1 MAAKKVKLSDVARD
15 LHIPTQELI
24 TFFMERDANGVKKK
38 GVTGLTTEEINLALE
53 YYSQKSQVE
62 NFDRYFATKSAPKQ
76 KQDKKPQS
84 GEKKQP
90 EKKNGDRKPAERR
103 NGGAP
108 QGGKKPVAPAAQP
121 EKKPAEEK
129 KPAARKPKQPHQAP
143 KAQNRGERL
152 HVEVEMASA
161 DSVTTEKRRTV
172 DTLSLIHI

>member
-62 NFDRYFATKSAPKQ
+62 NFDGYFATKNAPKQ

-103 NGGAP
+103 NGSAP
-108 QGGKKPVAPAAQP
+108 QGGKKPAAPAAQP

-129 KPAARKPKQPHQAP
+129 TVSGALSFIYFPSFSSMALACATISSGSGRPKNVP
-143 KAQNRGERL
+143 
-152 HVEVEMASA
+152 
-161 DSVTTEKRRTV
+161 
-172 DTLSLIHI
+172 

>member
-1 MAAKKVKLSDVARD
+1 
-15 LHIPTQELI
+15 
-24 TFFMERDANGVKKK
+24 MERDANGVKKK

-108 QGGKKPVAPAAQP
+108 Q
-121 EKKPAEEK
+121 AERSLLHRQHSRRRSRQ
-129 KPAARKPKQPHQAP
+129 RKRSPQHGSRSSRIRHPRH
-143 KAQNRGERL
+143 
-152 HVEVEMASA
+152 
-161 DSVTTEKRRTV
+161 RTV
-172 DTLSLIHI
+172 ASVCTWKWRWHPQTA